1 MSYVIGPGC
10 STCHYCYNEC
20 PVHAIGF
27 VGTQYAIDPKKCID
41 CGICAKVCPSGIIT
55 NPDEQN
61 EAPKHDVITK
71 ECDAVILGGGGAGL
85 IAAVHLAQLSGK
97 KVIVLEKAKK
107 PGGNTNLGHNF
118 MLRYSKLHEAAGY
131 PDPRE
136 EFIESVYQGSGGKLS
151 RPLLARATYAIS
163 EAFDWLYDSTDLPNY
178 IELKTTDTLP
188 GDMEWIGE
196 AYVDFPN
203 RSFDNLKSTDHSMG
217 PGWMGTFIIRQM
229 LEKCK
234 ELGVEVLTEHQAAR
248 LLVDEKGEFT
258 AVLARD
264 SGGVTRVNA
273 KCCLIAS
280 GGFARNREV
289 LEKILPSFYEGQ
301 PVHTFSVAANTGDA
315 IGMVQEVGGDIDF
328 KNVKI
333 PMMGPVHHPYHFGVV
348 RLSGGPELINV
359 NMNGKRFRNEGPSP
373 HSLVGPLESQPGKVC
388 YAIGDAAII
397 EKLGQQ
403 LIEGAGNDPAMKH
416 CMSSWREQ
424 LEEECTYDKAAKKAD
439 TIEELAVAIGIEPE
453 VLKEEIKQYNS
464 FCSRGLDS
472 DFGKDSSFLMP
483 ITKPPY
489 YALYLIRFNEGAEG
503 GIVNNDHLQV
513 VRPDGTAFTGL
524 YTAGD
529 CCRGLLKRDDK
540 GGKFGE
546 MAWAVASGYMA
557 AEEMADFLSR

>member
-1 MSYVIGPGC
+1 MPYIISPGC

-27 VGTQYAIDPKKCID
+27 VGTEYAIDSKKCID
-41 CGICAKVCPSGIIT
+41 CGICAQVCPSGIIT
-55 NPDEQN
+55 NLAEENTPSE
-61 EAPKHDVITK
+61 HDLITK

-97 KVIVLEKAKK
+97 KIIVLEKAKK

-118 MLRYSKLHEAAGY
+118 LLRYSKLHEAAGY

-136 EFIESVYQGSGGKLS
+136 QFIESVYQGSKGKLS
-151 RPLLARATYAIS
+151 RPLLTRATYAIS
-163 EAFDWLYDSTDLPNY
+163 EAFDWLYDSTDLQNY
-178 IELKTTDTLP
+178 IELKTTDSLP
-188 GDMEWIGE
+188 GDLEWIGK
-196 AYVDFPN
+196 AYIDFPN

-217 PGWMGTFIIRQM
+217 PGWMGTFIIRRM
-229 LEKCK
+229 LKKCE
-234 ELGVEVLTEHQAAR
+234 ELGVEVLTEHRAVQ
-248 LLVDEKGEFT
+248 LLIDKKDKFT
-258 AVLARD
+258 AVLAKD
-264 SGGVTRVNA
+264 PGGLTRVNA
-273 KCCLIAS
+273 KCALVAS
-280 GGFARNREV
+280 GGFARNREI

-301 PVHTFSVAANTGDA
+301 PVHTFSVASNTGDA

-328 KNVKI
+328 EHVKV

-348 RLSGGPELINV
+348 RLASEPELINV

-373 HSLVGPLESQPGKVC
+373 HRLMSPLENQPGKAC

-397 EKLGQQ
+397 EKLGGR
-403 LIEGAGNDPAMKH
+403 LIEGAKDDPGMKY
-416 CMSSWREQ
+416 CMSSWRSQ

-439 TIEELAVAIGIEPE
+439 TIEELAVAIGIEPKILQEE
-453 VLKEEIKQYNS
+453 VLRYNS
-464 FCSRGLDS
+464 FCTQSLDS
-472 DFGKDSSFLMP
+472 DFGKDSSFLLP
-483 ITKPPY
+483 IIKPPY

-503 GIVNNDHLQV
+503 GIVNNDRLQV
-513 VRPDGTAFTGL
+513 VRSNGQPITGL

-529 CCRGLLKRDDK
+529 CCRGLLKADDK

-557 AEEMADFLSR
+557 AEEMADLLL